1 MRIKKAFT
9 LAEIL
14 IVLMVIGVIATMT
27 VPSLMKGVNEAQFK
41 TAYKKAFNTITNLAS
56 VEKISGQLPAK
67 ASANGV
73 FNLYK
78 SLNSNLSVK
87 EYASYEI
94 NSGGIAPDSAFKNG
108 TVLTDGDH
116 TDNKAT
122 LGEESNNFTYQTATG
137 SPSSA
142 IPWII
147 TEDNLAYSVI
157 AVGGKEA
164 GSKACYTKSQL
175 NALTKMSELNQA
187 ACAIV
192 VVDVN
197 GLSKGPN
204 LLENQE
210 GAGPNTVGTSSA
222 ALKQLVGDQYYIYL
236 GSDGAT
242 AGNKFISVSGRIM
255 SDMK

>member
-41 TAYKKAFNTITNLAS
+41 TAYKKAFNTITNLAG
-56 VEKISGQLPAK
+56 VEKISGQLPAIS
-67 ASANGV
+67 SANGV

-87 EYASYEI
+87 EYADFKI
-94 NSGGIAPDSAFKNG
+94 AAGTIAPDSAFKAGVN
-108 TVLTDGDH
+108 LKDGDNS
-116 TDNKAT
+116 TNSAQ
-122 LGEESNNFTYQTATG
+122 LGESDGNYEYITTATA
-137 SPSSA
+137 PTDK

-157 AVGGKEA
+157 TIGGN
-164 GSKACYTKSQL
+164 KASSGACLTKTQL
-175 NALTKMSELNQA
+175 NALTTVENTNKS

-204 LLENQE
+204 MLENQE
-210 GAGPNTVGTSSA
+210 GAGPNTASSGV

-242 AGNKFISVSGRIM
+242 AGNKFITVSGRLM

>member
-41 TAYKKAFNTITNLAS
+41 TAYKKAFNTVTNLAG
-56 VEKISGQLPAK
+56 VEKISGQLPAVSSK
-67 ASANGV
+67 NGV

-87 EYASYEI
+87 EYAKFTI
-94 NSGGIAPDSAFKNG
+94 AAGTIAPDGAFKAG
-108 TVLTDGDH
+108 VKLTDGDNE
-116 TDNKAT
+116 TNTAQ
-122 LGEESNNFTYQTATG
+122 LGESTDFDYKTTKG
-137 SPSSA
+137 SPDKTE

-157 AVGGKEA
+157 TIGGN
-164 GSKACYTKSQL
+164 KADSGACLTKTQL
-175 NALTKMSELNQA
+175 NALTTVENTNKS

-204 LLENQE
+204 MLENQE
-210 GAGPNTVGTSSA
+210 GAGPNTASSGV

-242 AGNKFISVSGRIM
+242 AGNKFITVSGRLM